1 MTKLNFEASMN
12 RLEEIVS
19 SLQDNEVGLENSL
32 KLFEEGLSLIKTLDR
47 DLKKYE
53 NKVSK
58 LINDKELEHE

>member
-53 NKVSK
+53 DKVSK

>member
-19 SLQDNEVGLENSL
+19 LLQNNEVGLENSL

-53 NKVSK
+53 DKVSK